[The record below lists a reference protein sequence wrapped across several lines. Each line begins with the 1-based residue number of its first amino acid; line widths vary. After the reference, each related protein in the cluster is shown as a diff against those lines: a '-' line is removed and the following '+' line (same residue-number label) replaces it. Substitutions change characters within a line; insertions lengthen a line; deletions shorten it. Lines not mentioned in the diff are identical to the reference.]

1 MLTPDDRPTVSMGT
15 PAVNLFNWLSFILS
29 SVFTFAVCPLMPL
42 TRPCDK
48 GFSTPFALLDC
59 FDFFPGGCLPVL
71 LPGIDRAPLMI
82 RAARGLS
89 SSSSSSLLLPSSSLK
104 EDKDARRFFAVCGG
118 RSLNTEES
126 GDAAMLCLSPADKLS
141 SNSKT
146 VKLTHLVRNFEERYL
161 QWSPKKGGV
170 PSACEERGYPRLC
183 TRNLRDDRNPFI
195 GVFNGQ
201 NISHKHSNLTYKIFA

>member
-1 MLTPDDRPTVSMGT
+1 
-15 PAVNLFNWLSFILS
+15 
-29 SVFTFAVCPLMPL
+29 
-42 TRPCDK
+42 
-48 GFSTPFALLDC
+48 
-59 FDFFPGGCLPVL
+59 
-71 LPGIDRAPLMI
+71 MI

-118 RSLNTEES
+118 RSLSTEES
-126 GDAAMLCLSPADKLS
+126 GDAATLWCLSPADKLS

-183 TRNLRDDRNPFI
+183 TRNLRGDRNPFI

-201 NISHKHSNLTYKIFA
+201 NISHKHSNLTYRIFA